1 MLQKILIPMDG
12 SELAEAAI
20 PYVKEISRRCQPLEV
35 VLLQVVRLPQGR
47 SASVYKHQD
56 SEFPVLMP
64 DSAADSEMARYPI
77 YRDQEIESA
86 RAEVEAALIP
96 VVQELRSDD
105 ISVRM
110 AVAFGRPA
118 QEIVAFAE
126 REEIDLIAMS
136 THGRSGLSRW
146 ILGSVAD
153 KVLRGT
159 HLPVLLVRPPGI
171 TGPPFPPQPDI
182 ELGALCTRLHM
193 VLSRGGER

>member
-1 MLQKILIPMDG
+1 MLQRILVPLDG

-20 PYVKEISRRCQPLEV
+20 PYVIEISRRCEPLEV

-47 SASVYKHQD
+47 SATVYKHQD
-56 SEFPVLMP
+56 TDFPGLMP
-64 DSAADSEMARYPI
+64 DSAADWEAARYPI

-86 RAEVEAALIP
+86 RAEVEAALTP
-96 VVQELRSDD
+96 MAQKLRSDD

-126 REEIDLIAMS
+126 REDIDLIAMS

-171 TGPPFPPQPDI
+171 AGPAFPPQPEI
-182 ELGALCTRLHM
+182 EL
-193 VLSRGGER
+193 

>member
-1 MLQKILIPMDG
+1 MLQKILVPLDG

-20 PYVKEISRRCQPLEV
+20 PYVKEISRRCEPLEV
-35 VLLQVVRLPQGR
+35 VLLQVVRLPRGR
-47 SASVYKHQD
+47 AATVYKHQD
-56 SEFPVLMP
+56 TEFPELMP
-64 DSAADSEMARYPI
+64 DSATDAETARHPI

-86 RAEVEAALIP
+86 RAEVEAALTP
-96 VVQELRSDD
+96 LAQELRGDD
-105 ISVRM
+105 ISVRV

-159 HLPVLLVRPPGI
+159 NLPVLLVRPPGI
-171 TGPPFPPQPDI
+171 AGPSFPPQPDI
-182 ELGALCTRLHM
+182 EL
-193 VLSRGGER
+193 